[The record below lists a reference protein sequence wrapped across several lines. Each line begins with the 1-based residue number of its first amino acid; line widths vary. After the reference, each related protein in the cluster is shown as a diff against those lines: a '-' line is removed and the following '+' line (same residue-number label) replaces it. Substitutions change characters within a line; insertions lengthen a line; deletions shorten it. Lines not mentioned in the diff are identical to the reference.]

1 MSTTI
6 YADSWTGS
14 ATTGKVTQ
22 RAYMTYTV
30 NQTATTYQIIVQ
42 SGVQQ
47 WNPTWT
53 KIKTVCTLTDQ
64 SNVTK
69 TLTQSSGAN
78 HLHQFFNVTY
88 ATITK
93 TSSAQSKTI
102 TGTSKITGG
111 VDSAHG
117 SGTVLNKTSTV
128 SHVFNI
134 PAELKVSGST
144 LISKTFSTS
153 EQTATLAATGGTSP
167 YTFIELG
174 EQGNTNYFSISGS
187 TLKIAANTPVGNY
200 AYRVK
205 VKDADGVSISVDYT
219 IKIAKANISPTVSMA
234 NWTYGGTASTPSV
247 SGNSGNGTVTYH
259 YKVSTAADSTYT
271 TTKPSA
277 AGTYTVRAS
286 VAATTNYNAGTATK
300 NFTINKATPTL
311 SVTGKTGLTY
321 TGSAQALVSA
331 WSVTGGGTVYLGI
344 GSSSTT
350 APTSW
355 TTNASPTATNAGT
368 YYIWAKADTST
379 NYQAVAQVYKVQ
391 VVIAKKNISP
401 SVTMANWAYG
411 GTASNPSVSG
421 NSGNGSVT
429 YNYKLKSAANSA
441 YSTTKPSDAGTY
453 TIRASIAAT
462 TNYNAGTATKD
473 FSITF
478 TATPTA
484 YSAQY
489 NAAAHSASIKTS
501 APAVVVSYGTSTSY
515 GNSVTC
521 TNANTNYAMSSVT
534 RTVTG
539 TTTVYY
545 SATKNGYTVTGSTTI
560 AISNGTLTITP
571 TAYNAAYNGA
581 AHSASIK
588 CTNVDGVTISYGT
601 STSYGQTLTAT
612 TKGTNYSMANVTRTD
627 SGTTTVYYKAS
638 KTYYNDVTGSTTI
651 VISKATPT
659 LSVTGK
665 TGLTYSGSAQALVSA
680 WSVTGGGTVHLG
692 LGSSSTTAPTSWTTN
707 ASPTATNAGTYYI
720 WAKSDASTN
729 YNAVSQVYKTSVAIA
744 KATPTLSVTGVTVNY
759 TGSAQTLVSASSVTG
774 GGTIYYGLGSSSSS
788 APSSWSTTKPTA
800 TNVGTYYIWAK
811 SDAST
816 NYNAVSQVY
825 KASATIKP
833 VMWLKYH
840 ANGGTIAD
848 APHKNSN
855 TVYFKLNN
863 SLVQIGSSATGTFSD
878 YVLTINTSTTY
889 SDFYNVSTFNI
900 TRTGYSIKSGTAA
913 YNTAANG
920 TGIDINQDNT
930 AAGDTNPVTT
940 KRLNGGTEI
949 TANVTKTLYVNWK
962 ANTYTVTL
970 NANNGSGG
978 TGSVTATYDAAMP
991 SATMPTRAGYTF
1003 QGYYDTSAATG
1014 GTQYY
1019 TASGASARTWNKAAA
1034 TTLYARWSV
1043 NTYTITLNAN
1053 GGSGGTGSVNIV
1065 YGTAKGSYPSITKP
1079 TRTGYTFT
1087 GFYSATSGGTQ
1098 WYDANGNS
1106 VRTFDL
1112 TANTIWYA
1120 QWTINSYTL
1129 TIDPNGGS
1137 WNNSTSVSTASQNY
1151 ATAKS
1156 IAAPTRAGYTFVGWA
1171 ETGPGHL
1178 SKINQTDPA
1187 FDSSSG
1193 GVAIYNNSGGGT
1205 VTHTRQSSSAGTAY
1219 GSYEILISASSGATS
1234 PGNGGFYQPTNSAA
1248 NKKYIHAFVA
1258 KIPTGYTV
1266 EQACNATGNGRT
1278 ITWLTDRYGTG
1289 GYRVYAYQHNCGS
1302 GGTFSTFGHVYLDT
1316 GSRPVSWQLA
1326 YSAMKDITDG
1336 TADTYT
1342 YGAGAGRITALWA
1355 GNKYSVAFNAN
1366 GGSGSMT
1373 TQTDFFYGTAKAL
1386 SANGFTAPSGG
1397 YSFMGWATSAA
1408 NAAAGTVAYSN
1419 QGNMTTGT
1427 TTNGGTV
1434 TLYAVWRRTITFKHG
1449 KANATTS
1456 TVYQYYGGNLT
1467 PPTITAIST
1476 WTPLGWRDDTSA
1488 SAKEYGANNTTAFA
1502 YTSTVQTLYAVY
1514 SRTLTI
1520 SYGANG
1526 GTGTTPSNTTTTQ
1539 YYNANGAITSPAVT
1553 LATNPYS
1560 QTGCTFSHW
1569 LVSTS
1574 NTNVASGGSY
1584 TWSIAVDAST
1594 VSRVASA
1601 QWNINVTATNGNAT
1615 YNGSAHSASISIGI
1629 AGATVEYGTSTS
1641 YGYTLTATNAN
1652 TNYSMSSVSAT
1663 TVAQSTTVYYR
1674 VSKSGYLARTGSTT
1688 VTISKRTV
1696 TPTAPT
1702 LTTGTLTYDGTA
1714 KTLASAGSCTA
1725 GGQMYYYVGT
1735 SATAPAFSTSTWS
1748 TSISTE
1754 TNAGTYYVF
1763 WYCYV
1768 SDTANNN
1775 DTSSDNIN
1783 ITKSLGSRTI
1793 GKATLTITPTA
1804 YSADYNGIAH
1814 SAQIKCTNADGVTID
1829 YGTSTS
1835 YGNTLTATSKNTN
1848 YAMSSVT
1855 RTNPGTTTV
1864 HYKASKT
1871 NYNDVTSSTTITI
1884 TGVPVHSNINGTWKH
1899 GIVYVNVNGTWKKAT
1914 AGYRNVNGTWKPI
1927 DK

>member
-1 MSTTI
+1 MSTYTNHTD
-6 YADSWTGS
+6 YVGNWRGELTAVVDSTCCTATTVTPKLTAAIGRKGTGTLVTATYYYKVGTTSGGTNIANSSKSLDKAGWTSSGQSRQIWTGS
-14 ATTGKVTQ
+14 APAITRGSSSKTQTYYCQYRYHTSSTTSSWYTASVTVTI
-22 RAYMTYTV
+22 Y
-30 NQTATTYQIIVQ
+30 
-42 SGVQQ
+42 
-47 WNPTWT
+47 P
-53 KIKTVCTLTDQ
+53 TLTLAGN
-64 SNVTK
+64 S
-69 TLTQSSGAN
+69 
-78 HLHQFFNVTY
+78 
-88 ATITK
+88 AT
-93 TSSAQSKTI
+93 
-102 TGTSKITGG
+102 
-111 VDSAHG
+111 
-117 SGTVLNKTSTV
+117 
-128 SHVFNI
+128 
-134 PAELKVSGST
+134 
-144 LISKTFSTS
+144 KTFSTS
-153 EQTATLAATGGTSP
+153 SQSVGITTASGGTGTYSYSKVSEKNASGTATSYISVSGGSLT
-167 YTFIELG
+167 
-174 EQGNTNYFSISGS
+174 
-187 TLKIAANTPVGNY
+187 IAANTPVGTY
-200 AYRVK
+200 TVVRRVTDSEGATA
-205 VKDADGVSISVDYT
+205 DATHTITISKASNPVSFTTKSFSLVFSTSARTATISTASGVGTITYSITSQT
-219 IKIAKANISPTVSMA
+219 NSS
-234 NWTYGGTASTPSV
+234 GTAVSYFSLSGTTLTIAGSTPVHDS
-247 SGNSGNGTVTYH
+247 
-259 YKVSTAADSTYT
+259 YKVSIKATAAGNTNYNSGSATIVFPVKITQAANPLAYTANQTYSKNFSTTKQDQATTAATGAQGTLTYAINSQKNSSGTTVSYFTLST
-271 TTKPSA
+271 TTLTVA
-277 AGTYTVRAS
+277 ANTPPGTYTIVIRAT
-286 VAATTNYNAGTATK
+286 AAGNGNYSSGTKDSTIT
-300 NFTINKATPTL
+300 FTINKATPSL

-331 WSVTGGGTVYLGI
+331 WSVTGGGTVSLGI

-355 TTNASPTATNAGT
+355 STNASPTATNAGT
-368 YYIWAKADTST
+368 YYIWAKADAST
-379 NYQAVAQVYKVQ
+379 NYTAVAQVYKV
-391 VVIAKKNISP
+391 
-401 SVTMANWAYG
+401 SVT
-411 GTASNPSVSG
+411 
-421 NSGNGSVT
+421 
-429 YNYKLKSAANSA
+429 
-441 YSTTKPSDAGTY
+441 
-453 TIRASIAAT
+453 
-462 TNYNAGTATKD
+462 
-473 FSITF
+473 
-478 TATPTA
+478 
-484 YSAQY
+484 
-489 NAAAHSASIKTS
+489 
-501 APAVVVSYGTSTSY
+501 
-515 GNSVTC
+515 
-521 TNANTNYAMSSVT
+521 
-534 RTVTG
+534 
-539 TTTVYY
+539 
-545 SATKNGYTVTGSTTI
+545 
-560 AISNGTLTITP
+560 
-571 TAYNAAYNGA
+571 
-581 AHSASIK
+581 
-588 CTNVDGVTISYGT
+588 
-601 STSYGQTLTAT
+601 
-612 TKGTNYSMANVTRTD
+612 
-627 SGTTTVYYKAS
+627 
-638 KTYYNDVTGSTTI
+638 
-651 VISKATPT
+651 
-659 LSVTGK
+659 
-665 TGLTYSGSAQALVSA
+665 
-680 WSVTGGGTVHLG
+680 
-692 LGSSSTTAPTSWTTN
+692 
-707 ASPTATNAGTYYI
+707 
-720 WAKSDASTN
+720 
-729 YNAVSQVYKTSVAIA
+729 IA
-744 KATPTLSVTGVTVNY
+744 KATPTLSVTGATLNY

-774 GGTIYYGLGSSSSS
+774 NGTIYYGLGSSSSS

-811 SDAST
+811 SDASP
-816 NYNAVSQVY
+816 NYNAVTQVY
-825 KASATIKP
+825 KASAIIKP

-848 APHKNSN
+848 APHKSSD

-863 SLVQIGSSATGTFSD
+863 SLVQVGSSATGTFSD
-878 YVLTINTSTTY
+878 YVLTINTSTTH

-920 TGIDINQDNT
+920 TGIDVNQDNT

-1065 YGTAKGSYPSITKP
+1065 YGTTKGNYPSITKP
-1079 TRTGYTFT
+1079 TRTGYTFA

-1112 TANTIWYA
+1112 TANTTWYA

-1151 ATAKS
+1151 ATTKS
-1156 IAAPTRAGYTFVGWA
+1156 IAAPTRTGYTFVGWA

-1178 SKINQTDPA
+1178 SKINNTDPS
-1187 FDSSSG
+1187 FDSSNG
-1193 GVAIYNNSGGGT
+1193 GVGVYNNSGGGT

-1219 GSYEILISASSGATS
+1219 GGYEILINASSGTTS
-1234 PGNGGFYQPTNSAA
+1234 PGNGGFYQNTQSAA

-1266 EQACNATGNGRT
+1266 QQACNATGNGRT

-1289 GYRVYAYQHNCGS
+1289 AYRVYAYQHNCGS

-1373 TQTDFFYGTAKAL
+1373 TETDFFYGTAKAL

-1397 YSFMGWATSAA
+1397 YSFIGWATSAA

-1434 TLYAVWRRTITFKHG
+1434 TLYAVWRRSITFKHG
-1449 KANATTS
+1449 KANATTT
-1456 TVYQYYGGNLT
+1456 TVYQYYGGKVT

-1476 WTPLGWRDDTSA
+1476 WTPLGWRGDTNA
-1488 SAKEYGANNTTAFA
+1488 NINEYGANNTNPFA
-1502 YTSTVQTLYAVY
+1502 YTSTVQTLHAVY
-1514 SRTLTI
+1514 SRTLTV

-1615 YNGSAHSASISIGI
+1615 YNGSAHSALISIGI

-1804 YSADYNGIAH
+1804 YSADYNGVAH
-1814 SAQIKCTNADGVTID
+1814 SAQIKCTNVDGVTID

>member
-1 MSTTI
+1 MAEVLGSYVAHGTHTKFAAVLKDITVSETPTKDTI
-6 YADSWTGS
+6 TI
-14 ATTGKVTQ
+14 
-22 RAYMTYTV
+22 
-30 NQTATTYQIIVQ
+30 TATGRHYNNDTHANTVSVNSLNGIV
-42 SGVQQ
+42 SF
-47 WNPTWT
+47 T
-53 KIKTVCTLTDQ
+53 
-64 SNVTK
+64 
-69 TLTQSSGAN
+69 
-78 HLHQFFNVTY
+78 
-88 ATITK
+88 
-93 TSSAQSKTI
+93 
-102 TGTSKITGG
+102 
-111 VDSAHG
+111 G
-117 SGTVLNKTSTV
+117 SGTVSPADIDYPSAVVSVAAGKGKTADGNTLTYTLTVSRTTSDIIISNIKFLLTSSLSDKTSTATWGSSITV
-128 SHVFNI
+128 
-134 PAELKVSGST
+134 PAATISFSPQT
-144 LISKTFSTS
+144 LSKTFSTS
-153 EQTATLAATGGTSP
+153 SQTVSFTGASGGSGSYS
-167 YTFIELG
+167 YTKKTET
-174 EQGNTNYFSISGS
+174 NSSNVTTNYFSLSGHTFTIAAS
-187 TLKIAANTPVGNY
+187 TPANTYKMGVTAKDNATGATANVIITVVIKKASGGTVTFNDQNFTKTFSTSAQTMTLSAASGGVGTITYAIQSQKNASGTAVSNFTLSGTTLTMAANTGPNTYTIVVRATAPGNSNY
-200 AYRVK
+200 NSSI
-205 VKDADGVSISVDYT
+205 KDAT
-219 IKIAKANISPTVSMA
+219 IKVIVNQAPLSNLKVTMA
-234 NWTYGGTASTPSV
+234 GWTYGNTASNPSV
-247 SGNSGNGTVTYH
+247 SGNSGNGAVTYN

-271 TTKPSA
+271 ATKPSN

-286 VAATTNYNAGTATK
+286 VAATTNYSAGTATA
-300 NFTINKATPTL
+300 NFTI
-311 SVTGKTGLTY
+311 
-321 TGSAQALVSA
+321 
-331 WSVTGGGTVYLGI
+331 
-344 GSSSTT
+344 
-350 APTSW
+350 
-355 TTNASPTATNAGT
+355 
-368 YYIWAKADTST
+368 AKA
-379 NYQAVAQVYKVQ
+379 
-391 VVIAKKNISP
+391 NISP
-401 SVTMANWAYG
+401 TVTMANWAYG

-421 NSGNGSVT
+421 NSGNGTVT
-429 YNYKLKSAANSA
+429 YNYKLKSAADSA

-489 NAAAHSASIKTS
+489 NGSAHSASIKTS
-501 APAVVVSYGTSTSY
+501 VGGAKVEYGTSTSY
-515 GNSVTC
+515 GYSLT
-521 TNANTNYAMSSVT
+521 TTTANTNYTMSSVSAT
-534 RTVTG
+534 NVADSK
-539 TTTVYY
+539 TVYY
-545 SATKNGYTVTGSTTI
+545 KATKNGYTVTGSTSI
-560 AISNGTLTITP
+560 TIT
-571 TAYNAAYNGA
+571 
-581 AHSASIK
+581 K
-588 CTNVDGVTISYGT
+588 
-601 STSYGQTLTAT
+601 
-612 TKGTNYSMANVTRTD
+612 AN
-627 SGTTTVYYKAS
+627 
-638 KTYYNDVTGSTTI
+638 
-651 VISKATPT
+651 PT

-665 TGLTYSGSAQALVSA
+665 TNLTYTGSVQALVSA
-680 WSVTGGGTVHLG
+680 WSVAGGGTVYLG
-692 LGSSSTTAPTSWTTN
+692 LGSSSTTAPTSWSTN

-720 WAKSDASTN
+720 WAKADTSAN
-729 YNAVSQVYKTSVAIA
+729 YNAVSQVYKISVTIAKANISPSVTMANWAYGGTASNPSVSGNSGNGQVTYNYKLKSAADSAYSTTKPSDAGVYTVKATIATTTNYNSGTATKDFSITFTATPTPYNAVYNGSAHSASIKTSVGGATINYGTSTSYGYSLTA
-744 KATPTLSVTGVTVNY
+744 TNANTNYTMSSVSATNVADSKTVYYKATKNGYTVTSSTSITITKATPTLSVTGATLTFNN
-759 TGSAQTLVSASSVTG
+759 SAQTLVSAASVSG
-774 GGTIYYGLGSSSSS
+774 NGTIYYGLGSSTTS
-788 APSSWSTTKPTA
+788 APASTAWSTTKPTA
-800 TNVGTYYIWAK
+800 TNIGTYYIWAK
-811 SDAST
+811 ADTSP
-816 NYNAVSQVY
+816 NYNAVAAAY
-825 KASATIKP
+825 KASATIK
-833 VMWLKYH
+833 
-840 ANGGTIAD
+840 
-848 APHKNSN
+848 
-855 TVYFKLNN
+855 
-863 SLVQIGSSATGTFSD
+863 
-878 YVLTINTSTTY
+878 
-889 SDFYNVSTFNI
+889 
-900 TRTGYSIKSGTAA
+900 
-913 YNTAANG
+913 
-920 TGIDINQDNT
+920 
-930 AAGDTNPVTT
+930 AG
-940 KRLNGGTEI
+940 
-949 TANVTKTLYVNWK
+949 
-962 ANTYTVTL
+962 
-970 NANNGSGG
+970 
-978 TGSVTATYDAAMP
+978 
-991 SATMPTRAGYTF
+991 
-1003 QGYYDTSAATG
+1003 
-1014 GTQYY
+1014 
-1019 TASGASARTWNKAAA
+1019 
-1034 TTLYARWSV
+1034 
-1043 NTYTITLNAN
+1043 TYTITLNAN
-1053 GGSGGTGSVNIV
+1053 GGSGGSTSVNIT
-1065 YGTAKGSYPSITKP
+1065 YGTKKGSYPTITKP
-1079 TRTGYTFT
+1079 TRTGYSFT

-1106 VRTFDL
+1106 VRDFDL
-1112 TANTIWYA
+1112 LANTTWYA
-1120 QWTINSYTL
+1120 QWTINSYNL

-1137 WNNSTSVSTASQNY
+1137 WNNSTSVSTVSQNY
-1151 ATAKS
+1151 ATTKS
-1156 IAAPTRAGYTFVGWA
+1156 IAAPTRTGYTFVGWA

-1219 GSYEILISASSGATS
+1219 GSYEILISSSSGTTS
-1234 PGNGGFYQPTNSAA
+1234 PGNGGFYQPTTSAE

-1266 EQACNATGNGRT
+1266 QQACNATGNGRT

-1289 GYRVYAYQHNCGS
+1289 AYRVYAYQHNCGS

-1373 TQTDFFYGTAKAL
+1373 TETDFFYGTAKAL

-1397 YSFMGWATSAA
+1397 YSFIGWATSAA

-1434 TLYAVWRRTITFKHG
+1434 TLYAVWRRSITFKHG
-1449 KANATTS
+1449 KANATTN
-1456 TVYQYYGGNLT
+1456 TVYQYYGGNVT

-1488 SAKEYGANNTTAFA
+1488 GAKEYGANNTTAFA

-1514 SRTLTI
+1514 SRTLTV

-1674 VSKSGYLARTGSTT
+1674 VSKSGYLAKTGSTT

-1714 KTLASAGSCTA
+1714 KTLASAGSCTT

-1804 YSADYNGIAH
+1804 YSADYNGVAH
-1814 SAQIKCTNADGVTID
+1814 SAQIKCTNVDGVTID